1 MKRLF
6 VKVTNPIFI
15 AKAITAI
22 VLLFAVIGCD
32 TYKYKFEI
40 ASAYA
45 EQLEQILEDRGF
57 DTAIGSDEQIA
68 YDNIKSNN

>member
-15 AKAITAI
+15 AKVITII
-22 VLLFAVIGCD
+22 VIISAVIGCD
-32 TYKYKFEI
+32 TYKYKFEV

-45 EQLEQILEDRGF
+45 EQLEEILEDRGF

>member
-15 AKAITAI
+15 AKVITI
-22 VLLFAVIGCD
+22 VVIISAVIGCD

-45 EQLEQILEDRGF
+45 EQLEDILEERGF
-57 DTAIGSDEQIA
+57 DTAIGSDEQIK
-68 YDNIKSNN
+68 YDAIKH